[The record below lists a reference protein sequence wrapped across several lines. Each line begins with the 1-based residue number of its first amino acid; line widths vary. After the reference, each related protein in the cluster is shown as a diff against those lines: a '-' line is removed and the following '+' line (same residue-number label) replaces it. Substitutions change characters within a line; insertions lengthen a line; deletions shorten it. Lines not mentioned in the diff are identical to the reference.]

1 MKIGLFMK
9 KFLSFLIIYFLAYN
23 QAFSENSYITWAE
36 CVQLTLKNN
45 PDIMSAKEKLEQA
58 RAAKGMT
65 RGSVLPS
72 INANASYGHRIA
84 GTNNTGNPDSY
95 SYSASARQLLFDGL
109 KSVYDLKRADIQISS
124 AEMSY
129 LSKEIDTIYN
139 ARCCF
144 IDLMK
149 AENYISITEE
159 IYKRRMANYNL
170 VKMRYNAGRENK
182 GSLLSSEADI
192 LNSKNSM
199 ENAKLNL
206 ELSKKALCTTMG
218 FPKFEKSF
226 TVALNFSTN
235 IDTGMQPDFSYIAEN
250 NPILRQMVLNTESAE
265 YAHKSSISE
274 FFPKIYAGLNAS
286 ANGDSPRPTNKNLS
300 VGLEASIPIFQGG
313 SRYYAEKKTESEYR
327 QARIEQGGT
336 KNSILLTV
344 ERAWVNLQ
352 IKSQNLTVQETYLKA
367 AQERSKIAE
376 SQYSIGLISF
386 NEWNIIEESMVN
398 SINSHLNAKADL
410 LYAEAIWVQATGG
423 IGKYEK

>member
-1 MKIGLFMK
+1 MK
-9 KFLSFLIIYFLAYN
+9 KFLLFLIIFFLAFSR
-23 QAFSENSYITWAE
+23 AFSEGGYITWPE
-36 CVQLTLKNN
+36 CVQFTLKNN
-45 PDIMSAKEKLEQA
+45 PDILSARETLNQV

-65 RGSVLPS
+65 RSSVLPT

-109 KSVYDLKRADIQISS
+109 KSVYDLKRADIQISA

-129 LSKEIDTIYN
+129 LSREIDTLYN

-149 AENYISITEE
+149 AENYISITEA

-235 IDTGMQPDFSYIAEN
+235 IDTNLQPDFSYIAEN
-250 NPILRQMVLNTESAE
+250 NPLLRQMILNTQSAE
-265 YAHKSSISE
+265 YAQKATISE
-274 FFPKIYAGLNAS
+274 FFPKIYAGLNAN
-286 ANGDSPRPTNKNLS
+286 ANGDSPKPDNRNLS
-300 VGLEASIPIFQGG
+300 AGIEISLPIFQGG
-313 SRYYAEKKTESEYR
+313 SRYYAEKKAESEYR
-327 QARIEQGGT
+327 QARIEQSGT
-336 KNSILLTV
+336 RNSVMLTL
-344 ERAWVNLQ
+344 EKAWVNLQ
-352 IKSQNLTVQETYLKA
+352 IKNQNLTVQETYLKA

-376 SQYSIGLISF
+376 SQYSIGIISF
-386 NEWNIIEESMVN
+386 NEWNVIEESMVN
-398 SINSHLNAKADL
+398 SMNNHLNAKADL

-423 IGKYEK
+423 VGEYEK